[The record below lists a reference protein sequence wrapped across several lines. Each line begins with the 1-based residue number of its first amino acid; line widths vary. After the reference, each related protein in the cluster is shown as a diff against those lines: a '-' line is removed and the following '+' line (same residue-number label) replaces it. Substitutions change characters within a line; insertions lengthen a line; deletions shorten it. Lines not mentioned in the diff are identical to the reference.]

1 MCMKKNKI
9 KVMLF
14 SFIGLLILAILI
26 IPKLSFTDQDK
37 NVRSEFKEAVSVKGK
52 VLKKEMLGNSFTA
65 AATLLGNESVM
76 LRSETSGKIINLNIN
91 EGNFIKKGEL
101 LVKINDSELQARKVQ
116 AESRLK
122 LLEDQEYRIRNLFEK
137 EGVSQE
143 EYDVIKNEL
152 NIQKS
157 EIEYLKAMID
167 KTEIRAPFNGYVGL
181 KNVSEGAYIT
191 PDVEIA
197 SFVQSNKIKIDFSVP
212 QRYLNSLKKGSEIE
226 FSLPYIDEIKKAV
239 IYAVE
244 PTIDMQTRTL
254 KIRAIVDNS
263 DNRLLPGS
271 YAEVKILIDKNEN
284 ALMVPTGAL
293 VPELGG
299 EKVYIVKNGKA
310 EERKV
315 SIGVRTADDVE
326 ITGGVN
332 EGDTVIVSGII
343 QLKPGIDVKI
353 TELSNNQ

>member
-1 MCMKKNKI
+1 M
-9 KVMLF
+9 
-14 SFIGLLILAILI
+14 
-26 IPKLSFTDQDK
+26 
-37 NVRSEFKEAVSVKGK
+37 
-52 VLKKEMLGNSFTA
+52 
-65 AATLLGNESVM
+65 
-76 LRSETSGKIINLNIN
+76 
-91 EGNFIKKGEL
+91 
-101 LVKINDSELQARKVQ
+101 
-116 AESRLK
+116 
-122 LLEDQEYRIRNLFEK
+122 
-137 EGVSQE
+137 
-143 EYDVIKNEL
+143 
-152 NIQKS
+152 
-157 EIEYLKAMID
+157 
-167 KTEIRAPFNGYVGL
+167 

-191 PDVEIA
+191 PEVEIA

-212 QRYLNSLKKGSEIE
+212 QRYLNSIKKGDKIE

-244 PTIDMQTRTL
+244 PIINMQTRTL
-254 KIRAIVDNS
+254 NIRAIADNP

-271 YAEVKILIDKNEN
+271 YAEVKISIDKNEN

-315 SIGVRTADDVE
+315 SIGIRTADDVE
-326 ITGGVN
+326 ITSGVS

-343 QLKPGIDVKI
+343 QLKPGIDVEI

>member
-1 MCMKKNKI
+1 MKKNKI
-9 KVMLF
+9 KVTLF
-14 SFIGLLILAILI
+14 SFLGLLILAILI

-37 NVRSEFKEAVSVKGK
+37 TVRSEFKKAVSVKGK
-52 VLKKEMLGNSFTA
+52 VLKAEMLGNSFTA
-65 AATLLGNESVM
+65 AATLLGNESVI

-91 EGNFIKKGEL
+91 EGNFVKKGEL
-101 LVKINDSELQARKVQ
+101 LVKINDSELQARKMQ

-122 LLEDQEYRIRNLFEK
+122 LLEDREYRIRNLFEK

-143 EYDVIKNEL
+143 EFDVIKNEL

-191 PDVEIA
+191 PEVEIA

-212 QRYLNSLKKGSEIE
+212 QRYLNSIKKGDKIE

-244 PTIDMQTRTL
+244 PIINMQTRTL
-254 KIRAIVDNS
+254 NIRAIADNP

-271 YAEVKILIDKNEN
+271 YAEVKISIDKNEN

-315 SIGVRTADDVE
+315 SIGIRTADDVE
-326 ITGGVN
+326 ITSGVS

-343 QLKPGIDVKI
+343 QLKPGIDVEI